1 MHVFRHES
9 DGRLNLVPSVVA
21 GVRRWLI
28 PIALLLGRRI
38 IGLVGGCGMNC
49 CWSLVL
55 SAHVVAML
63 GLRVGVRVPVVR
75 HIRLRL
81 RLRLLVD
88 GYHAAERINNIA
100 AVAKK

>member
-1 MHVFRHES
+1 MRTHV
-9 DGRLNLVPSVVA
+9 
-21 GVRRWLI
+21 
-28 PIALLLGRRI
+28 
-38 IGLVGGCGMNC
+38 M
-49 CWSLVL
+49 
-55 SAHVVAML
+55 AML